1 MKKRLLSA
9 LLCFA
14 LLMSVLLVACA
25 EDDSDSKNPNS
36 GLTQDDYFSERDD
49 LPDDLWFDNTKI
61 VIHGRYGDPDFP
73 IIELGVEE
81 ETGEPIN
88 DAIWERNYNVEQRL
102 GVVIEPY
109 QPDSWQLYY
118 NSVNQIRGT
127 IQSGID
133 DFQIIAGWSAQI
145 PVLSTEKLFDN
156 LLDYEYINVDKPY
169 WNRSIVE
176 ELQIN
181 DTLYFLCGD
190 ISLLMLQSA
199 YSMAMNA
206 KVADRYHITGIY
218 DTVLNKEWTIE
229 KLYQYSSMVYDDVN
243 GDSKKNE
250 GDLFGIYWG
259 RIANDVDSFM
269 QASQIRMTS
278 RDENDLP
285 YLDVDESKLNSLTEK
300 VFKLIYQNPGSLV
313 PSTTAEADKAF
324 IGDRSLFNPSYLFF
338 YTYNYRDMES
348 DYYIL
353 PYPLY
358 DDQQEE
364 YSTRVADALSIWGM
378 PITVEAKDAVTAT
391 LEAMASESYRI
402 VTPAF
407 FETSLKHKFTR
418 ITNEK
423 AYKMLDIIRE
433 GIMLNFE
440 IIYNESIG
448 SPYHILRDLIT
459 NRSSNFASTWDT
471 KKITV
476 LDEMERV
483 VENFEL
489 DI

>member
-1 MKKRLLSA
+1 MKNRVLSA
-9 LLCFA
+9 LLCLA
-14 LLMSVLLVACA
+14 VLMSVLLVACA
-25 EDDSDSKNPNS
+25 EDEV
-36 GLTQDDYFSERDD
+36 DDKKTNDESITEEEYFSERDD
-49 LPDDLWFDNTKI
+49 LPDGLWFDNTKI

-81 ETGEPIN
+81 EIGEPIN
-88 DAIWERNYNVEQRL
+88 DAIWERNYNVEERL

-109 QPDSWQLYY
+109 QPNPWQSYY

-145 PVLSTEKLFDN
+145 PILSTEKLFDN

-169 WNRSIVE
+169 WNRSIVD
-176 ELQIN
+176 ELQIH

-206 KVADRYHITGIY
+206 KVADTYHITGIY

-229 KLYQYSSMVYDDVN
+229 KLYQYSAMVYNDVN
-243 GDSKKNE
+243 GDSKKND
-250 GDLFGIYWG
+250 GDLFGIHWG
-259 RIANDVDSFM
+259 RLINDVDSFM
-269 QASQIRMTS
+269 QSSQIRMTS
-278 RDENDLP
+278 RGEDDLP
-285 YLDVDESKLNSLTEK
+285 YLDVNEDKLNSLTEK
-300 VFKLIYQNPGSLV
+300 IFKLVYENPGSLV
-313 PSTTAEADKAF
+313 VPSAEADKAF

-448 SPYHILRDLIT
+448 YPYHILRDLIG
-459 NRSSNFASTWDT
+459 NRNPNFASTWDNR
-471 KKITV
+471 KGDVIDK
-476 LDEMERV
+476 LELV

>member
-1 MKKRLLSA
+1 M
-9 LLCFA
+9 
-14 LLMSVLLVACA
+14 
-25 EDDSDSKNPNS
+25 
-36 GLTQDDYFSERDD
+36 
-49 LPDDLWFDNTKI
+49 
-61 VIHGRYGDPDFP
+61 
-73 IIELGVEE
+73 
-81 ETGEPIN
+81 
-88 DAIWERNYNVEQRL
+88 
-102 GVVIEPY
+102 
-109 QPDSWQLYY
+109 
-118 NSVNQIRGT
+118 
-127 IQSGID
+127 
-133 DFQIIAGWSAQI
+133 
-145 PVLSTEKLFDN
+145 
-156 LLDYEYINVDKPY
+156 DYEYINVDKPY
-169 WNRSIVE
+169 WNQSIVD

-181 DTLYFLCGD
+181 NSLYFLCGD

-206 KVADRYHITGIY
+206 KVADTYHITGIY
-218 DTVLNKEWTIE
+218 DTVLNHEWTIE
-229 KLYQYSSMVYDDVN
+229 KLYQYAAMVYNDVN
-243 GDSKKNE
+243 GDSKKND
-250 GDLFGIYWG
+250 GDLFGIHWG

-269 QASQIRMTS
+269 QSSQIRMTS
-278 RDENDLP
+278 RDEDGLP
-285 YLDVDESKLNSLTEK
+285 YLDVDENKLASLTEK
-300 VFKLIYQNPGSLV
+300 IYNLVYSNPGSIV
-313 PSTTAEADKAF
+313 TSTEEADKAF
-324 IGDRSLFNPSYLFF
+324 ISDRSLFNPSYLFF

-378 PITVEAKDAVTAT
+378 PITVENKDAVTAT

-448 SPYHILRDLIT
+448 YPYHILRDLIA
-459 NRSSNFASTWDT
+459 NRNPNFASTWDNR
-471 KKITV
+471 KGTV
-476 LDEMERV
+476 IDKMELV

-489 DI
+489 DF